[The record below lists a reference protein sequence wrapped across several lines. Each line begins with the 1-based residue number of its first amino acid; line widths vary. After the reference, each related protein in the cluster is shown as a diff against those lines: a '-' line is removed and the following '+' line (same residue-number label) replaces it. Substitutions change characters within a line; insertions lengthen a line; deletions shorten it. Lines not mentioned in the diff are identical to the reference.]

1 MSSIPEF
8 GELLAGTERSAVH
21 LETRD
26 TYFSN
31 PRFEAWRRGLR
42 VDWTDRASWW
52 RPFHQDIADAVA
64 RGVSVRRARVVSEP
78 VSDYIRWEHQQTR
91 ANLEAGEVVRW
102 LPRPLAVDLLLPAN
116 DFWIFD
122 GRLMRVHHFSGD
134 GEWVGKELCGDE
146 GAVQACSA
154 AFELIWQRAIEHDE
168 YEIK

>member
-8 GELLAGTERSAVH
+8 GELLAGSQRSAVH

-31 PRFEAWRRGLR
+31 PRFEAWQRGQR
-42 VDWTDRASWW
+42 VDWADRASWW

-64 RGVSVRRARVVSEP
+64 RGVTVRRARVVSEP
-78 VSDYIRWEHQQTR
+78 VSDYIRWEHHQTR
-91 ANLEAGEVVRW
+91 ANLEAGEIVRW
-102 LPRPLAVDLLLPAN
+102 LPRRLAVDLLLPAN

-134 GEWVGKELCGDE
+134 GEWIGKELCADQKVVE
-146 GAVQACSA
+146 ACSA
-154 AFELIWQRAIEHDE
+154 AFVSIWERAIPHDE